1 MKCIVLDLEFT
12 ELVPDEDLEKSNLQ
26 IACAATLL
34 SDYKGPPLLW
44 TPDANV
50 CALTLDILVHLIA
63 YLEAM
68 TSVGYTLVTWG
79 GMGSDFRVLQK
90 EVPHLRDTIRKLAM
104 NSVDVPFVSASCQGM
119 MMSLSAAAEAIG
131 ISEKE
136 ADSSKMIPQMWQ
148 SNMRDAVHDHVSRD
162 VRLTMEVFT
171 EICRTKLL
179 KWKTQRGFIR
189 TWAFQFKSVKE
200 CLQMPKPDVPFDV
213 AKHMDPKYQSRWI

>member
-12 ELVPDEDLEKSNLQ
+12 ELVPDDDLERSNLQ

-50 CALTLDILVHLIA
+50 CALNLDILVHLIA

-79 GMGSDFRVLQK
+79 GMGADFRVLQK

-104 NSVDVPFVSASCQGM
+104 NSIDVPFVSASCQGM
-119 MMSLSAAAEAIG
+119 MMSLSASAEAIG

-136 ADSSKMIPQMWQ
+136 AESSKQIPQMWR
-148 SNMRDAVHDHVSRD
+148 SNLRDAVHEHVSRD
-162 VRLTMEVFT
+162 VRLTMEVFS
-171 EICRTKLL
+171 EMCRTKVL

-189 TWAFQFKSVKE
+189 TWAFQFKTVKD
-200 CLQMPKPDVPFDV
+200 CLQMPKPDVPFDI
-213 AKHMDPKYQSRWI
+213 AKHMDPK